1 MPNVNVGVG
10 ISREADT
17 DVAVRNAL
25 QAALEQANLERAPW
39 AFCFF
44 TSAHLSHADVIRET
58 ILEQAGC
65 QALCGCSAVGV
76 LGRGEEIERGP
87 GVVVM
92 VGASPSLAAMSQILP
107 HDGAGLGQLAAVDEM
122 RGETRALIVL
132 PDSFRVDNTALRDRL
147 ESEVPAT
154 QVVGAGAT
162 DDGTLGISLQ
172 VGMEGVRSSSI
183 ALMGLSGKMEMAVGI
198 TQSCQAVG
206 EPHFITQAKD
216 FVLVELDGR
225 PALHSFIDQGR
236 ALGIEDFQQAA
247 NQLLFGFP
255 LDSQQPK
262 FTGEAC
268 MVRPLAGFDQ
278 ASHGLVVPYPFKPQ
292 STMGFMHRNPETAE
306 RDMSRMVN
314 TVAGQ
319 LSGAPDFGIY
329 FDCAARGK
337 GLYGRPDVDVQAIHK
352 RLGDFPL
359 IGMFGG
365 FEVATALGIPQV
377 YTYTGVLVL
386 FRVAG

>member
-10 ISREADT
+10 LSREPDT
-17 DVAVRNAL
+17 TAAVR
-25 QAALEQANLERAPW
+25 AALHDALRQAKLERAPW
-39 AFCFF
+39 ALCFF
-44 TSAHLSHADVIRET
+44 TGAHLARANDIRDT

-65 QALCGCSAVGV
+65 RALCGCSALGV
-76 LGRGEEIERGP
+76 LGRGEEVERGP
-87 GVVVM
+87 GVAVM
-92 VGASPSLAAMSQILP
+92 VGSSPALEALSQILP
-107 HDGAGLGQLAAVDEM
+107 GDGSGLAHLAAADEM
-122 RGETRALIVL
+122 QGEAQALIVL
-132 PDSFRVDNTALRDRL
+132 PDSFRVDNARLRDRL
-147 ESEVPAT
+147 ESEVASIP
-154 QVVGAGAT
+154 VVGAGST

-183 ALMGLSGKMEMAVGI
+183 ALLGISGKMDVAVGI

-206 EPHFITQAKD
+206 EPHFITQAKE

-225 PALHSFIDQGR
+225 PALHTFIDQGK
-236 ALGIEDFQQAA
+236 ALGIDDFQQAA

-255 LDSQQPK
+255 LDSQQPR
-262 FTGEAC
+262 FSGESC
-268 MVRPLAGFDQ
+268 LVRPLAGFDQ

-292 STMGFMHRNPETAE
+292 STMGFMFRNPVTAE
-306 RDMSRMVN
+306 KDMARMVEQI
-314 TVAGQ
+314 GQ
-319 LSGAPDFGIY
+319 SLSGPPDFGLY

-337 GLYGRPDVDVQAIHK
+337 GLYGRSDVDVQAIHE

-365 FEVATALGIPQV
+365 FELATALGTPQV

-386 FRVAG
+386 FRVRG

>member
-10 ISREADT
+10 LSREPDT
-17 DVAVRNAL
+17 PVAV
-25 QAALEQANLERAPW
+25 QAALQDALRQARLEQAPW

-44 TSAHLSHADVIRET
+44 TGAHLPRADAIRDT
-58 ILEQAGC
+58 ILQQAGC
-65 QALCGCSAVGV
+65 RALCGCSALGV
-76 LGRGEEIERGP
+76 LGRGEEVERGP
-87 GVVVM
+87 GVAVL
-92 VGASPSLAAMSQILP
+92 VGASPALEALSQILP
-107 HDGAGLGQLAAVDEM
+107 GDGTGLAQLAAADEM
-122 RGETRALIVL
+122 QGQTQALIVL
-132 PDSFRVDNTALRDRL
+132 PDSFRVDNTQLRDRL
-147 ESEVPAT
+147 ESELASIP
-154 QVVGAGAT
+154 VVGAGST

-183 ALMGLSGKMEMAVGI
+183 ALMGLSGKMDVAVGI

-216 FVLVELDGR
+216 YVLVELDGR
-225 PALHSFIDQGR
+225 PALHSFIDQGKV
-236 ALGIEDFQQAA
+236 LGIETFQQAA
-247 NQLLFGFP
+247 VQLLFGFP

-262 FTGEAC
+262 FSGESC
-268 MVRPLAGFDQ
+268 LVRPLAGFDQ

-292 STMGFMHRNPETAE
+292 STMGFMHRNPDTAE
-306 RDMSRMVN
+306 RDMARMVEQ
-314 TVAGQ
+314 TARRLG
-319 LSGAPDFGIY
+319 GPPDFGLY

-337 GLYGRPDVDVQAIHK
+337 GLYGRSDVDIRAIHG

-365 FEVATALGIPQV
+365 FELATPLGIPQV

-386 FRVAG
+386 FRVHR